1 MDIDQSALCRRQPV
15 EEGEQARDH
24 LEEVGGNLIS
34 YLTSI
39 KQRPRYGRVLDY
51 RHSLL
56 SATVLIA
63 SASSSSPLVTT
74 RGALSLERSYWRP
87 TEK

>member
-1 MDIDQSALCRRQPV
+1 VDIDQCALCRRQPV

-24 LEEVGGNLIS
+24 WKSRRNLI

-39 KQRPRYGRVLDY
+39 KQRRATEVLDY
-51 RHSLL
+51 RTLL
-56 SATVLIA
+56 ECHCPDRECVLVVA
-63 SASSSSPLVTT
+63 LVTT